1 VLESVV
7 VDTELE
13 LVLVELESALESSL
27 ELEAL
32 DSEESSAELDA
43 LDSLE
48 FAEDSPLD
56 DKSVLSVA
64 VCELPCD
71 ESPDDWVGVPEEKE
85 VSEVKVSVVWGSL
98 EFEPVDVELAPV
110 CESSSASDS
119 LSLSLSS
126 DGVDSCSSS
135 SDVAVSPL
143 SSDIEATSLSPHP
156 VSLNTSAA
164 TMVL

>member
-56 DKSVLSVA
+56 DKFVLSVA

-119 LSLSLSS
+119 LSLSS

-143 SSDIEATSLSPHP
+143 SSDIEATSLSLHP